1 MVLEIKKSELIGAF
15 APSTGALVAEELIR
29 VKLKETGLEDK
40 EIYTRA
46 ETVRLCSELMHEDG
60 VIKTNA
66 QTFLTQVEQRERV
79 ELERAVQE
87 RNQELARA
95 NAELRESEEKYRL
108 LVENANEAVLVVQ
121 DGLFKFFNCKTMEIS
136 GYSQEEL
143 ASKPFAELIHPEDRE
158 MVVERH
164 RRRLKGEKF
173 LNVYPFRIID
183 KDGNVKWVEINAVLI
198 NWEGRPATL
207 NFLTDITE
215 RKRAE
220 EALEHRILALTQPSG
235 ELSNLALTDIIDVS
249 LLQEL
254 QDEFAS
260 CHDVASLMFTPTGEP
275 ITKPSNFSEF
285 CLLLRSTQKGLENC
299 MRSDAVLGE
308 KVAKGVPAMNP
319 CQNFKQIMDGAVP
332 IIIGGQHI
340 ANWGIGQVLTAPLD
354 AEEVSRYAREIRAD
368 KDELVSASRK
378 LKIMPGAKFV
388 QLVDFMAIIADD
400 LSLLGLQNLQ
410 QARDIAEQ
418 KRMEEELRKERDRAR
433 KYLDVA
439 GVMLVVIDAEERVEL
454 INRKGCKILGYKEE
468 EIIDKNWF
476 DTFIPAENRDEV
488 KAVFKQLMAGEIQNV
503 EYFENPIVR
512 KNGEERIIAWQDTIL
527 RDNDGRIIASL
538 SSGEDITER
547 KRAEQKLQQYLTRLE
562 QFNHLAV
569 DREMR
574 MIELKRE
581 VNEAYERL
589 GEKPPYDLSFADGG
603 KITNYELRM
612 RK

>member
-1 MVLEIKKSELIGAF
+1 MKMVLEIKKSELIGAF

-29 VKLKETGLEDK
+29 VKLKEAGLEDK
-40 EIYTRA
+40 EVYTRA

-66 QTFLTQVEQRERV
+66 QT
-79 ELERAVQE
+79 
-87 RNQELARA
+87 LARA

-439 GVMLVVIDAEERVEL
+439 GVMLVVIDAEERVKL

>member
-1 MVLEIKKSELIGAF
+1 
-15 APSTGALVAEELIR
+15 
-29 VKLKETGLEDK
+29 
-40 EIYTRA
+40 
-46 ETVRLCSELMHEDG
+46 
-60 VIKTNA
+60 
-66 QTFLTQVEQRERV
+66 
-79 ELERAVQE
+79 
-87 RNQELARA
+87 
-95 NAELRESEEKYRL
+95 
-108 LVENANEAVLVVQ
+108 
-121 DGLFKFFNCKTMEIS
+121 
-136 GYSQEEL
+136 
-143 ASKPFAELIHPEDRE
+143 
-158 MVVERH
+158 
-164 RRRLKGEKF
+164 
-173 LNVYPFRIID
+173 
-183 KDGNVKWVEINAVLI
+183 
-198 NWEGRPATL
+198 
-207 NFLTDITE
+207 
-215 RKRAE
+215 
-220 EALEHRILALTQPSG
+220 
-235 ELSNLALTDIIDVS
+235 
-249 LLQEL
+249 
-254 QDEFAS
+254 
-260 CHDVASLMFTPTGEP
+260 
-275 ITKPSNFSEF
+275 
-285 CLLLRSTQKGLENC
+285 
-299 MRSDAVLGE
+299 
-308 KVAKGVPAMNP
+308 
-319 CQNFKQIMDGAVP
+319 
-332 IIIGGQHI
+332 
-340 ANWGIGQVLTAPLD
+340 LTAPLD

-439 GVMLVVIDAEERVEL
+439 GVMLVVIDAEERVKL

-612 RK
+612 GNRNKR

>member
-1 MVLEIKKSELIGAF
+1 MKMVLEIKKSELIGAF

-29 VKLKETGLEDK
+29 VKLKEAGLEDK
-40 EIYTRA
+40 EVYTRA
-46 ETVRLCSELMHEDG
+46 ETVRLCSELMHKDG

-66 QTFLTQVEQRERV
+66 QT
-79 ELERAVQE
+79 
-87 RNQELARA
+87 LARA

-207 NFLTDITE
+207 NFLTDINE

-235 ELSNLALTDIIDVS
+235 ELNNLALTDIIDVS

-254 QDEFAS
+254 QDEFAL

-612 RK
+612 ENRNKR

>member
-1 MVLEIKKSELIGAF
+1 LKMVLEIKKSELIGAF

-29 VKLKETGLEDK
+29 VKLKEAGLEDK
-40 EIYTRA
+40 EVYTRA
-46 ETVRLCSELMHEDG
+46 ETVRLCSELMHKDG

-66 QTFLTQVEQRERV
+66 QT
-79 ELERAVQE
+79 
-87 RNQELARA
+87 LARA

-136 GYSQEEL
+136 CYSQEEL

-235 ELSNLALTDIIDVS
+235 ELRNLALTDIIDVS

-254 QDEFAS
+254 QDEFAL

-439 GVMLVVIDAEERVEL
+439 GVMLVVIDAEERVKL

-603 KITNYELRM
+603 KITNYEWEIGTRGEE
-612 RK
+612 KNGKW

>member
-1 MVLEIKKSELIGAF
+1 MKMVLEIKKSELIGAF

-29 VKLKETGLEDK
+29 VKLKEAGLEDK
-40 EIYTRA
+40 EVYTRA
-46 ETVRLCSELMHEDG
+46 ETVRLCSELMHKDG

-66 QTFLTQVEQRERV
+66 QT
-79 ELERAVQE
+79 
-87 RNQELARA
+87 LARA

-439 GVMLVVIDAEERVEL
+439 GVMLVVIDAEERVKL